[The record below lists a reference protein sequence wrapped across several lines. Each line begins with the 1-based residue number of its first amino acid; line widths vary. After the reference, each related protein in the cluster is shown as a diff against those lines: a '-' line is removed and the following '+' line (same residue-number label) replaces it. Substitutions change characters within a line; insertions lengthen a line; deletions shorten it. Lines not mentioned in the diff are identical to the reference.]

1 MRHSISVFSYG
12 LPYESENPR
21 LCRVSGLTSAMARAW
36 GKASL
41 DSRASAELRCKIGR
55 SSPKRNRH
63 LEGTGSFAFH
73 TPIRRSRLCRRHPL
87 RPVPQ
92 AHLRPACGRA
102 GDDVPR
108 GDGGVRYCALRHPPS
123 RRSPETLHPNPVRP
137 PRCRLRT
144 FAGAAAAS
152 LRLAATFPAAAPPT
166 VARSRRLI
174 RGALPSFSGNGSFS
188 TSRSMNSSIRRNLPC
203 SFSLTKVSAR
213 PWRSHA
219 PYGRC
224 GGYNPRGRA
233 ARRS

>member
-1 MRHSISVFSYG
+1 
-12 LPYESENPR
+12 
-21 LCRVSGLTSAMARAW
+21 MARAS

-41 DSRASAELRCKIGR
+41 GSRASAELRCKIGR

-73 TPIRRSRLCRRHPL
+73 IPIRRSRLCRRHPL

-137 PRCRLRT
+137 P
-144 FAGAAAAS
+144 AV
-152 LRLAATFPAAAPPT
+152 PPSD
-166 VARSRRLI
+166 VRRRGRRVPSPRPRRSPEADGSYA
-174 RGALPSFSGNGSFS
+174 GALPSFSGNGSFS

-213 PWRSHA
+213 PVA
-219 PYGRC
+219 LA
-224 GGYNPRGRA
+224 RA
-233 ARRS
+233 VRPMRWI

>member
-1 MRHSISVFSYG
+1 MRSRACSTAISSGSATAIPDPCAIPISVFSYG
-12 LPYESENPR
+12 LPYESESPR
-21 LCRVSGLTSAMARAW
+21 LCRVSGLTSAMATAW

-123 RRSPETLHPNPVRP
+123 RRSPETLRPNPVRP
-137 PRCRLRT
+137 P
-144 FAGAAAAS
+144 AV
-152 LRLAATFPAAAPPT
+152 PPSA
-166 VARSRRLI
+166 VRR
-174 RGALPSFSGNGSFS
+174 
-188 TSRSMNSSIRRNLPC
+188 
-203 SFSLTKVSAR
+203 
-213 PWRSHA
+213 
-219 PYGRC
+219 
-224 GGYNPRGRA
+224 RGRRVPSP
-233 ARRS
+233 RRDLSGRRAPDGRPKPTAHTRGPYRASPATGASPLRAP

>member
-1 MRHSISVFSYG
+1 MNRRARGCDVF
-12 LPYESENPR
+12 PDWPR
-21 LCRVSGLTSAMARAW
+21 RGGAW

-41 DSRASAELRCKIGR
+41 GSRASAELRCKIGR

-63 LEGTGSFAFH
+63 LEGTGFFAFH

-137 PRCRLRT
+137 PAVPPRP
-144 FAGAAAAS
+144 FAS
-152 LRLAATFPAAAPPT
+152 PRPFRPPRPR
-166 VARSRRLI
+166 RSPEADGSYA
-174 RGALPSFSGNGSFS
+174 GALPSFSGNGSFS

-213 PWRSHA
+213 PVA
-219 PYGRC
+219 LA
-224 GGYNPRGRA
+224 RA
-233 ARRS
+233 VRPMRWI

>member
-1 MRHSISVFSYG
+1 MRSRACSTAISSGSATAIPDPCAIPISVFSYG
-12 LPYESENPR
+12 LPYESESPR

-73 TPIRRSRLCRRHPL
+73 TPIRRSRPRRRHPL
-87 RPVPQ
+87 RPVPH
-92 AHLRPACGRA
+92 AHFRPACGRA

-123 RRSPETLHPNPVRP
+123 RRSPETLRP
-137 PRCRLRT
+137 R
-144 FAGAAAAS
+144 
-152 LRLAATFPAAAPPT
+152 
-166 VARSRRLI
+166 RSPEADGSYA
-174 RGALPSFSGNGSFS
+174 GALPSFSGNGSFS

-213 PWRSHA
+213 PVA
-219 PYGRC
+219 LA
-224 GGYNPRGRA
+224 RA
-233 ARRS
+233 VRPMRWI

>member
-1 MRHSISVFSYG
+1 MNRRARGCDVF
-12 LPYESENPR
+12 PDWPR
-21 LCRVSGLTSAMARAW
+21 RGGAW

-41 DSRASAELRCKIGR
+41 GSRASAELRCKIGR

-63 LEGTGSFAFH
+63 LEGTGFFAFH
-73 TPIRRSRLCRRHPL
+73 TPIRRSRPRRRHPL

-123 RRSPETLHPNPVRP
+123 RRSPRPFASPRPVRP
-137 PRCRLRT
+137 PRPR
-144 FAGAAAAS
+144 
-152 LRLAATFPAAAPPT
+152 
-166 VARSRRLI
+166 RSPEADGSYA
-174 RGALPSFSGNGSFS
+174 GALPSFSGNGSFS

-213 PWRSHA
+213 PVA
-219 PYGRC
+219 LA
-224 GGYNPRGRA
+224 RA
-233 ARRS
+233 VRPMRWI